1 MVSHRIILIYTAK
14 GYKQFLRPRANINRI
29 IIIFLI
35 DNNEKIALH
44 STVVVVSRRRDYYS
58 LFSFALISSLTSSPL
73 AVKILPE

>member
-29 IIIFLI
+29 IFYLI
-35 DNNEKIALH
+35 DDNEKIALH

>member
-29 IIIFLI
+29 IFYLI
-35 DNNEKIALH
+35 DNEKIALH